1 MDGIIDTIDNLAV
14 VFFSIEYILRLI
26 VCPRYQN
33 HKMIMMTM
41 TIKIVM
47 VMVIM
52 MMMMMMIMMM
62 IIPDKIKAARDDNNE
77 SD

>member
-33 HKMIMMTM
+33 QKMIMMTM
-41 TIKIVM
+41 TIKIVI
-47 VMVIM
+47 VMV
-52 MMMMMMIMMM
+52 MMMMMIMMM